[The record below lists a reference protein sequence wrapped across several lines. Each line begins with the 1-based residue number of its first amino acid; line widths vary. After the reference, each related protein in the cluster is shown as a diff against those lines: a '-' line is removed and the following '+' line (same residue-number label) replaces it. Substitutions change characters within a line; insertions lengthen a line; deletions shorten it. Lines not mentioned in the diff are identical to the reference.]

1 MPHVPYALGV
11 DAYKGG
17 WVALALG
24 NGSVEGCQLYGRI
37 SELIG
42 DHPEAG
48 VIAVDI
54 PIGLPEKGPRQA
66 DVEAR
71 WFVGPRR
78 SSVFPTPSRAVL
90 EASTYDEAL
99 ALAQSLGGRGISRQ
113 SFALAPKILEVDA
126 AASAD
131 ERIVEVH
138 PEVSFRAMADQP
150 IAFPKKS
157 WNGLLLRRRLLEAN
171 GVLLPDDLAE
181 GGLAPAD
188 DVLDAAAAAW
198 TANRLAKGKAKALPD
213 PPEERPGGG
222 TVTIWY

>member
-1 MPHVPYALGV
+1 MLVVSYVLGV
-11 DAYKGG
+11 DAYKSG

-24 NGSVEGCQLYGRI
+24 NGTVSGCQLYGHI

-42 DHPEAG
+42 DHSAAG
-48 VIAVDI
+48 IIAVDI

-71 WFVGPRR
+71 RFVGPRR
-78 SSVFPTPSRAVL
+78 SSVFPTPTRAIL
-90 EASTYDEAL
+90 EAPTYDEAIV
-99 ALAQSLGGRGISRQ
+99 LAQALGGPGVSRQ

-126 AASAD
+126 AASTD

-138 PEVSFRAMADQP
+138 PEVSFRAMANHP
-150 IAFPKKS
+150 IDFPKKS
-157 WNGLLLRRRLLEAN
+157 WNGLLLRRQHLEAN
-171 GVLLPDDLAE
+171 GVLLPDDLSE

-198 TANRLAKGKAKALPD
+198 TANRLAQGKAKTLPD
-213 PPEERPGGG
+213 PPEEHPGGRA
-222 TVTIWY
+222 VAIWY